1 MNDRIILKCWSMKLT
16 PSGMW
21 DNGIYQDTGKILSIS
36 KEKLDNAII
45 KTYDFKI
52 TCGFNPEFKKGYV
65 IAIDQQSY
73 DIMYNSKIE
82 ELLK

>member
-1 MNDRIILKCWSMKLT
+1 MNDRIILKCWSLKLT

-21 DNGIYQDTGKILSIS
+21 DNGIYQDNGKILSIS

-52 TCGFNPEFKKGYV
+52 RSGFSPEFKRGYI
-65 IAIDQQSY
+65 IAIDGNNY